1 MFIFTFLLTFLILS
15 RGKIRRSN
23 DILGNDG
30 DQFPTVSQE
39 TYQLSNYDITFW
51 IRPLQVE
58 YYAFLE
64 NRESFYTV
72 FVELNDSP
80 FIIKIIDSYYV
91 IKLFFELYNC
101 SILNFEN
108 LCSLE
113 LRKFRKSN
121 CIFTEGTTYTTKTN
135 LEGHQK
141 WCNITLLNIKTPV
154 FNYCMIIADDQRLQR
169 PEEFPLYFNDLLL
182 KSFRI
187 PGNVHKIVRCF
198 IIMINGIRTTRCDVN
213 CHRKQLF
220 CKDIGL
226 WTFMMPVVTSN
237 SFFRLPPNY
246 NNTCGKG
253 LVLIV
258 SLCYN
263 QITEKNTINY
273 IDPGLF
279 YCPISFMKYIC
290 KLASNN
296 NVTTIVRFTEYL
308 PIDDYIQKN
317 ICIYIFEEELSDHN
331 QKSNEVYYNNDFKE
345 ILLVTPKYIKSM
357 KSLRRH
363 LLQNIDHGYGYGNM
377 DYSAQGDKFAYQGY
391 ARHKDSIMNENKDE
405 NDDDDDDDDDDEEDE
420 DYEISDEPAPEDEND
435 NAEEE
440 EEDDEFGHQSI
451 GPKAHLGSFNRVIF
465 PYVSKKQKQHLR
477 KENIRVR
484 SVTVTEE
491 CDEEE
496 PTEALQYYDYD
507 TNGVDISFGN
517 IHNTQIDHFIKLII
531 INLILLFINF

>member
-345 ILLVTPKYIKSM
+345 EILLVTPKYIKSM

-440 EEDDEFGHQSI
+440 EEDDE
-451 GPKAHLGSFNRVIF
+451 
-465 PYVSKKQKQHLR
+465 
-477 KENIRVR
+477 
-484 SVTVTEE
+484 VTDTESTVE
-491 CDEEE
+491 
-496 PTEALQYYDYD
+496 YHDYD